1 MTLEDLSHHYFDMW
15 VNGSFCVAG
24 EDNDVMMRGDDV
36 ADFFIED
43 ARGKGLAAD
52 DDIHAEANTLAE
64 AIDEKASKLISW

>member
-1 MTLEDLSHHYFDMW
+1 MTLEELAHHYFDMW

-24 EDNDVMMRGDDV
+24 DDDDVMMRGDDV
-36 ADFFIED
+36 ANFFIQD

>member
-1 MTLEDLSHHYFDMW
+1 MTLEELAEHYYDMW
-15 VNGSFCVAG
+15 VNGSFCTPG
-24 EDNDVMMRGDDV
+24 PECDLLMCGDDV
-36 ADFFIED
+36 ADFFIQD

>member
-1 MTLEDLSHHYFDMW
+1 MTLEELAHHYFDMW

-24 EDNDVMMRGDDV
+24 EDNDIMMRGDDV
-36 ADFFIED
+36 ADIFIED

>member
-1 MTLEDLSHHYFDMW
+1 MTLDELAHHYFDMW

-36 ADFFIED
+36 ADIFIED
-43 ARGKGLAAD
+43 ARGKGLASD

-64 AIDEKASKLISW
+64 AIDEKASELV

>member
-1 MTLEDLSHHYFDMW
+1 MTLEELMEHYYDMW
-15 VNGSFCVAG
+15 ANGSFNKPGPDFDLMAS
-24 EDNDVMMRGDDV
+24 GDEV

-43 ARGKGLAAD
+43 ARGKGLASD

>member
-1 MTLEDLSHHYFDMW
+1 MTLEELAHHYFDMW